1 MKIAQIKND
10 LFNWRK
16 LSSGKIVKYISLTVG
31 SVIIICVLAFIFF
44 PDPFVNILLKDRI
57 TKAFA
62 ETYPAYSI
70 RFGNLHYSV
79 WKNRLECDSIVLN
92 ASDSTFTSS
101 AASIS
106 VGGISWVKILWK
118 RDFALNDLTSSV
130 IDVQKIILNF
140 RKSQDE
146 LSIRMLNIS
155 VPDSQMVTDSIKYHS
170 LINDE
175 KFFAKSEFR
184 QTRFRFI
191 LPQLKIMGLDYLALL
206 QGNTYSARSIE
217 IHNVFTDV
225 LVNMDKPYDRNSPNP
240 QMPNEFLSSIKDKVK
255 IDSVNIINGSMK
267 YCERFSIGTA
277 PGLITINKAYV
288 SISGISNDKDHPD
301 TTVINAGGLFM
312 KSGIMK
318 LRMVIPLASKHFSL
332 RYSGSLSPMDVT
344 ELNSFIEPGENQRIK
359 SGVIQSA
366 AFNINVNSG
375 QASGTLRVLY
385 SDLSVAVLNENTG
398 SEKGVFDRIASFFG
412 KTFIIRKSNIPD
424 KNGLLKIGEIKYSR
438 NPDDYFFQFV
448 WFALRSGVGDVV
460 GF

>member
-1 MKIAQIKND
+1 MKIAQIKKD

-44 PDPFVNILLKDRI
+44 PDPFVNTLLKDRV
-57 TKAFA
+57 TKALE

-70 RFGNLHYSV
+70 RFGDLHYSV
-79 WKNRLECDSIVLN
+79 WKNRLECDSLTLN
-92 ASDSTFTSS
+92 ASDSTFTCST
-101 AASIS
+101 ASLSIR
-106 VGGISWVKILWK
+106 GISWVKILWK
-118 RDFALNDLTSSV
+118 RDFALNDLKSSV
-130 IDVQKIILNF
+130 IDVQKIVLNF
-140 RKSQDE
+140 RRSQDE

-206 QGNTYSARSIE
+206 QGNTYSARSIK

-225 LVNMDKPYDRNSPNP
+225 LVNMDKPYDRNSTDP
-240 QMPNEFLSSIKDKVK
+240 QMPNEFLTSIKDKVK
-255 IDSVNIINGSMK
+255 IDSVNITNGSLK
-267 YCERFSIGTA
+267 YCERYSIGSA
-277 PGLITINKAYV
+277 PGLITINKANV
-288 SISGISNDKDHPD
+288 SVSGISNDKANPD
-301 TTVINAGGLFM
+301 TAVVNAGGLFM

-318 LRMVIPLASKHFSL
+318 LHMVIPLASKHFSL

-344 ELNSFIEPGENQRIK
+344 ELNPFIEPGENQRIK

-375 QASGTLRVLY
+375 QASGSLRVLY

-398 SEKGVFDRIASFFG
+398 SEKGVFNRVASFFG
-412 KTFIIRKSNIPD
+412 KTFIIRESNIPD
-424 KNGLLKIGEIKYSR
+424 ENGLMKIGEIKYTR
-438 NPDDYFFQFV
+438 NPDDYFLQFV

>member
-1 MKIAQIKND
+1 MKVAQIKKD

-16 LSSGKIVKYISLTVG
+16 LSSGKIVKYISLTAG

-44 PDPFVNILLKDRI
+44 PDPFVNILLKGRI
-57 TKAFA
+57 TKAVA
-62 ETYPAYSI
+62 EKYPAYSI
-70 RFGNLHYSV
+70 RFGDLHYSV
-79 WKNRLECDSIVLN
+79 WKNRLDCDSMTLKT
-92 ASDSTFTSS
+92 SDSTFTCS

-118 RDFALNDLTSSV
+118 RDFALNDLRSSV
-130 IDVQKIILNF
+130 INARKIILNF

-175 KFFAKSEFR
+175 KFFGKSKFR
-184 QTRFRFI
+184 QTRFGFI
-191 LPQLKIMGLDYLALL
+191 LPQLKIMGLDYVALL
-206 QGNTYSARSIE
+206 QRNTYSARSIK
-217 IHNVFTDV
+217 IHNVFVDV
-225 LVNMDKPYDRNSPNP
+225 LVNMDKPYDRNSPDP
-240 QMPNEFLSSIKDKVK
+240 KMPNEFLSSIKNKVK
-255 IDSVNIINGSMK
+255 IDSVNIKNGSLK
-267 YCERFSIGTA
+267 YCERYSIGSA
-277 PGLITINKAYV
+277 PGLITIKKANV
-288 SISGISNDKDHPD
+288 SISGISNDKAHPD
-301 TTVINAGGLFM
+301 TAVINAGGLFM

-318 LRMVIPLASKHFSL
+318 LHMVFPLASKHFSL
-332 RYSGSLSPMDVT
+332 RYSGSLSPMDLT

-375 QASGTLRVLY
+375 RAGGSLRVLY
-385 SDLSVAVLNENTG
+385 SDLSVALLNENTG
-398 SEKGVFDRIASFFG
+398 SEKGVFNRAASFFG
-412 KTFIIRKSNIPD
+412 KTFIIRESNIPD
-424 KNGLLKIGEIKYSR
+424 ENGLMKIGEIKYTR
-438 NPDDYFFQFV
+438 NPDDYFLQFV